1 MNFESCGVL
10 PRVLNDLA
18 AAKTEIAT
26 SGAVIFEPIDCT
38 EAGTRAF
45 AQELFMPDIACLRV
59 CFQTRVRV
67 YFRVLCVDSETTL

>member
-18 AAKTEIAT
+18 AAQTELEN

-38 EAGTRAF
+38 EAGTRALRKSCS
-45 AQELFMPDIACLRV
+45 AIACVRCQMAPGFLRV
-59 CFQTRVRV
+59 ASTILLG
-67 YFRVLCVDSETTL
+67 FRQPI

>member
-18 AAKTEIAT
+18 AAKTELAT

-59 CFQTRVRV
+59 CSVDVIGMLGEHLPDLRC
-67 YFRVLCVDSETTL
+67 VL